1 MSAEARGRLWA
12 TLNPLGLLSSLVG
25 GIFLFYSLT
34 LKASNYRL
42 VEKSDHDVAI
52 CLNDKV
58 VATGYGGPL
67 RVTDEPCPQGIAP
80 SLAPVIVAD
89 NPTFVT
95 WGLGLIV
102 IGFMLQLPSAWVAL
116 SPPRVS

>member
-1 MSAEARGRLWA
+1 MSVETRARLWA
-12 TLNPLGLLSSLVG
+12 ALNLLGLLSSLIG
-25 GIFLFYSLT
+25 GIFLICSLT

-67 RVTDEPCPQGIAP
+67 RLTDEPCPKGIAP

-89 NPTFVT
+89 NPAFVP
-95 WGLGLIV
+95 WGLGLI
-102 IGFMLQLPSAWVAL
+102 IGGFVLQLPSAWVAL
-116 SPPRVS
+116 STQK